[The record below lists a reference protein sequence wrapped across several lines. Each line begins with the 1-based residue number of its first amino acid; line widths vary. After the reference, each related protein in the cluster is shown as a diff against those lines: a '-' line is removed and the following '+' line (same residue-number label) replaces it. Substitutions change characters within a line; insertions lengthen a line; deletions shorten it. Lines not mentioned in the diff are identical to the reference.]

1 MITYRYGP
9 YEPDRDGP
17 WNMDRLMSV
26 LSEMVMRYDMQLDDA
41 LRELINRGLPVN
53 LFLKEGGMD
62 DLVGQFMEQ
71 LDEQINQVQQQF
83 QIDSA
88 IDETRE
94 SMHRSQKKTEEL
106 LKKFP
111 ELQNQLK
118 DAAERQSSDEL
129 YRMKWD
135 MVKKSGQKDLGQRI
149 ARVQKD
155 LEDLNTLQEGQ
166 KRFRFTGDQPLS
178 RKEALDLLRQ
188 LADMEDL
195 KQSMQQAQAN
205 GDLFNFDLEKLA
217 RYLGPESYQEF
228 LERRERIMEN
238 LRKLMEEQGQVVT
251 DQDSGEMKLS
261 PASVRRI
268 GRRALEEI
276 FAALKSDDTGANI
289 TAEEGE
295 GEQVSTESRPIEYG
309 DSIHA
314 LDISSTLINAFIR
327 TGSNRPGFRD
337 IEIFKSRGQARS
349 ATVVL
354 LDMSGSMMRADRF
367 YYAKRMVMA
376 LDALIRED
384 YKDDRL
390 MVVGFGTF
398 ARSYSPAEIP
408 SLQPFPVTMFDP
420 HIRLRLDASNEE
432 SMEYAPLY
440 FTNLQ
445 RGLSLSRK
453 LLGSGETRNKQII
466 LITDG
471 VPTAHFEEGTLH
483 INYPPSPGD
492 FEFALRETKAATDD
506 GVVINTFLLTSDW
519 EFSYFG
525 DESFIQQFAK
535 HSQGR
540 IFYPHPR
547 QMDRMVL
554 VDFIQ
559 NKKTLI

>member
-17 WNMDRLMSV
+17 WDMDRLMSV

-53 LFLKEGGMD
+53 LFLQEGGMD
-62 DLVGQFMEQ
+62 DLVDQFINQ
-71 LDEQINQVQQQF
+71 LDEQLKAVLEKFHLQDA
-83 QIDSA
+83 IDS
-88 IDETRE
+88 TRQ
-94 SMHRSQKKTEEL
+94 SLDRSRKQSEDH
-106 LKKFP
+106 LKKHP
-111 ELQNQLK
+111 ELKDQLGS
-118 DAAERQSSDEL
+118 AVERESSDEL
-129 YRMKWD
+129 FRLKWD
-135 MVKKSGQKDLGQRI
+135 LVKESGEKELGKSLSRL
-149 ARVQKD
+149 QKD

-166 KRFRFTGDQPLS
+166 KRFAFRGEEGLS
-178 RKEALDLLRQ
+178 RKEALELLKQ
-188 LADMEDL
+188 MQDMDEL
-195 KQSMQQAQAN
+195 KQSMKQAQAN

-238 LRKLMEEQGQVVT
+238 LRKLMEDQGQVVR
-251 DQDSGEMKLS
+251 DEDSGEMKLS

-276 FAALKSDDTGANI
+276 FSALKSDDTGANI

-295 GEQVSTESRPIEYG
+295 GEQVSTESRPMEFG

-314 LDISSTLINAFIR
+314 LDISATLINSYIR
-327 TGSNRPGFRD
+327 TGSSRPGFQD

-354 LDMSGSMMRADRF
+354 LDMSGSMMRAERF
-367 YYAKRMVMA
+367 YYAKRMVLA

-398 ARSYSPAEIP
+398 ARSYTPADIP

-420 HIRLRLDASNEE
+420 HIRLRLDATNED
-432 SMEYAPLY
+432 SMAFAPEY

-453 LLGSGETRNKQII
+453 LLGSGETKNRQII

-471 VPTAHFEEGTLH
+471 VPTAHFEGNTLH

-492 FEFALRETKAATDD
+492 FDFALRETRGATDD
-506 GVVINTFLLTSDW
+506 GIVINTFLLTSDW

-540 IFYPHPR
+540 IFYPHPKH
-547 QMDRMVL
+547 MDRMVL

>member
-1 MITYRYGP
+1 
-9 YEPDRDGP
+9 
-17 WNMDRLMSV
+17 MDRLMSV

-62 DLVGQFMEQ
+62 DLVDQFIQQ
-71 LDEQINQVQQQF
+71 LDDQINEVLDQF
-83 QIDSA
+83 HLQDAIDS
-88 IDETRE
+88 TRDSLE
-94 SMHRSQKKTEEL
+94 QARKQSDDR
-106 LKKFP
+106 LKKHP
-111 ELQNQLK
+111 ELQKQLK

-129 YRMKWD
+129 YRLKWD
-135 MVKKSGQKDLGQRI
+135 LVKETGQKELGSSISRM
-149 ARVQKD
+149 QKD
-155 LEDLNTLQEGQ
+155 MEDLNTLQEGQ
-166 KRFRFTGDQPLS
+166 KRFAFRGDQGLS
-178 RKEALDLLRQ
+178 RKEALELLRQ
-188 LADMEDL
+188 MQDMEDL
-195 KQSMQQAQAN
+195 KQSMKQAQAN

-217 RYLGPESYQEF
+217 RYLGPESYEEF
-228 LERRERIMEN
+228 LERRDRIMEN
-238 LRKLMEEQGQVVT
+238 LRKLMEEQGQVVRDEDT
-251 DQDSGEMKLS
+251 GEMKLS
-261 PASVRRI
+261 PNSVRRI

-276 FAALKSDDTGANI
+276 FSALKSDDTGANI

-295 GEQVSTESRPIEYG
+295 GEQVSTESRPMEFG
-309 DSIHA
+309 DSVHA
-314 LDISSTLINAFIR
+314 LDISATLINTYIR
-327 TGSNRPGFRD
+327 TGSNRPGFQD
-337 IEIFKSRGQARS
+337 IEVFRSRGQARS

-367 YYAKRMVMA
+367 YYAKRMVLA
-376 LDALIRED
+376 LDALIREE

-398 ARSYSPAEIP
+398 AKSYTPADIP

-432 SMEYAPLY
+432 SMAFAPEY

-453 LLGSGETRNKQII
+453 LLGSGETKNRQII

-471 VPTAHFEEGTLH
+471 VPTAHFEGSTLH

-492 FEFALRETKAATDD
+492 FDFALRETRAATDD
-506 GVVINTFLLTSDW
+506 GIVINTFLLTSDW

>member
-1 MITYRYGP
+1 
-9 YEPDRDGP
+9 
-17 WNMDRLMSV
+17 MDRLMSV

-53 LFLKEGGMD
+53 LFLQEGGMD
-62 DLVGQFMEQ
+62 DLVDQFIGQ
-71 LDEQINQVQQQF
+71 LDDQINEALDQF
-83 QIDSA
+83 EIQSA
-88 IDETRE
+88 TDDTR
-94 SMHRSQKKTEEL
+94 RSLERNSKRSEEL
-106 LKKFP
+106 LRKNP
-111 ELQNQLK
+111 DLQNQLK
-118 DAAERQSSDEL
+118 DAASRQSSDEL
-129 YRMKWD
+129 YRLKWD
-135 MVKKSGQKDLGQRI
+135 LVKETGQKELGKSI
-149 ARVQKD
+149 SGMQKD

-166 KRFRFTGDQPLS
+166 KRFAFRGDQALS
-178 RKEALDLLRQ
+178 RKEALELLRQ
-188 LADMEDL
+188 MKDMEEL
-195 KQSMQQAQAN
+195 KQSMKQAQAN
-205 GDLFNFDLEKLA
+205 GDLFNFDLERLA
-217 RYLGPESYQEF
+217 RYLGPESYEEF

-238 LRKLMEEQGQVVT
+238 LRKLMEEQGQVVQ

-276 FAALKSDDTGANI
+276 FAALKSDDTGANV
-289 TAEEGE
+289 TAEEGD
-295 GEQVSTESRPIEYG
+295 GEQVSAESRPMEYG

-314 LDISSTLINAFIR
+314 LDISSTLINTFIR
-327 TGSNRPGFRD
+327 TGSNRPGFQD

-354 LDMSGSMMRADRF
+354 LDMSGSMMRSDRF
-367 YYAKRMVMA
+367 YYAKRMVLA

-398 ARSYSPAEIP
+398 AQSYSPADIP

-432 SMEYAPLY
+432 SMAFAPEY

-453 LLGSGETRNKQII
+453 LLGSGETKNKQII

-471 VPTAHFEEGTLH
+471 VPTAHFEGSTLH

-492 FEFALRETKAATDD
+492 FEFALRETRGATDE
-506 GVVINTFLLTSDW
+506 GIVINTFLLTSDW

>member
-62 DLVGQFMEQ
+62 DLVDQFIQQ
-71 LDEQINQVQQQF
+71 LDDQINEVLDQF
-83 QIDSA
+83 HLQDAIDS
-88 IDETRE
+88 TRDSLE
-94 SMHRSQKKTEEL
+94 QARKQSDDR
-106 LKKFP
+106 LKKHP
-111 ELQNQLK
+111 ELQKQLK

-129 YRMKWD
+129 YRLKWD
-135 MVKKSGQKDLGQRI
+135 LVKETGQKELGSSISRM
-149 ARVQKD
+149 QKD
-155 LEDLNTLQEGQ
+155 MEDLNTLQEGQ
-166 KRFRFTGDQPLS
+166 KRFAFRGDQGLS
-178 RKEALDLLRQ
+178 RKEALELLRQ
-188 LADMEDL
+188 MQDMEDL
-195 KQSMQQAQAN
+195 KQSMKQAQAN

-217 RYLGPESYQEF
+217 RYLGPESYEEF
-228 LERRERIMEN
+228 LERRDRIMEN
-238 LRKLMEEQGQVVT
+238 LRKLMEEQGQVVRDEDT
-251 DQDSGEMKLS
+251 GEMKLS
-261 PASVRRI
+261 PNSVRRI

-276 FAALKSDDTGANI
+276 FSALKSDDTGANI

-295 GEQVSTESRPIEYG
+295 GEQVSTESRPMEFG
-309 DSIHA
+309 DSVHA
-314 LDISSTLINAFIR
+314 LDISATLINTYIR
-327 TGSNRPGFRD
+327 TGSNRPGFQD
-337 IEIFKSRGQARS
+337 IEVFRSRGQARS

-367 YYAKRMVMA
+367 YYAKRMVLA
-376 LDALIRED
+376 LDALIREE

-398 ARSYSPAEIP
+398 AKSYTPADIP

-432 SMEYAPLY
+432 SMAFAPEY

-453 LLGSGETRNKQII
+453 LLGSGETKNRQII

-471 VPTAHFEEGTLH
+471 VPTAHFEGSTLH

-492 FEFALRETKAATDD
+492 FDFALRETRAATDD
-506 GVVINTFLLTSDW
+506 GIVINTFLLTSDW

>member
-1 MITYRYGP
+1 
-9 YEPDRDGP
+9 
-17 WNMDRLMSV
+17 
-26 LSEMVMRYDMQLDDA
+26 MQLDDA

-62 DLVGQFMEQ
+62 DLVDQFIQQ
-71 LDEQINQVQQQF
+71 LDDQINEVLDQF
-83 QIDSA
+83 HLRDAIDS
-88 IDETRE
+88 T
-94 SMHRSQKKTEEL
+94 SQSLDHARKQSEEK
-106 LKKFP
+106 LKKHP
-111 ELQNQLK
+111 ELRDQLK
-118 DAAERQSSDEL
+118 DAADRQSSDEL
-129 YRMKWD
+129 YRLKWD
-135 MVKKSGQKDLGQRI
+135 LVQETGQKDLGTSISRM
-149 ARVQKD
+149 QKD

-166 KRFRFTGDQPLS
+166 KRFAFRGNQGLS
-178 RKEALDLLRQ
+178 RKEALELLRQ
-188 LADMEDL
+188 MQDMEEL
-195 KQSMQQAQAN
+195 KQSMKQAQAN

-217 RYLGPESYQEF
+217 RYLGPESYEEF

-238 LRKLMEEQGQVVT
+238 LRKLMEEQGQVV
-251 DQDSGEMKLS
+251 QDEDTGEMKLS

-276 FAALKSDDTGANI
+276 FSALKSDDTGANI

-295 GEQVSTESRPIEYG
+295 GEQVSTESRPLEFG

-314 LDISSTLINAFIR
+314 LDISSTLINTYIR
-327 TGSNRPGFRD
+327 TGSNRPGFQD

-354 LDMSGSMMRADRF
+354 LDMSGSMMRSDRF
-367 YYAKRMVMA
+367 YYAKRMVLA

-398 ARSYSPAEIP
+398 ARSYTPADIP

-432 SMEYAPLY
+432 SMAFAPQY

-453 LLGSGETRNKQII
+453 LLGSGETKNRQII

-471 VPTAHFEEGTLH
+471 VPTAHFEGSTLH

-492 FEFALRETKAATDD
+492 FDFALRETRAATDD
-506 GVVINTFLLTSDW
+506 GIVINTFLLTSDW

-535 HSQGR
+535 QSEGR

>member
-1 MITYRYGP
+1 
-9 YEPDRDGP
+9 
-17 WNMDRLMSV
+17 MSV

-62 DLVGQFMEQ
+62 DLVDQFIQQ
-71 LDEQINQVQQQF
+71 LDDQINEVLDQF
-83 QIDSA
+83 HLRDAIDS
-88 IDETRE
+88 T
-94 SMHRSQKKTEEL
+94 SQSLDHARKQSEEK
-106 LKKFP
+106 LKKHP
-111 ELQNQLK
+111 ELRDQLK
-118 DAAERQSSDEL
+118 DAADRQSSDEL
-129 YRMKWD
+129 YRLKWD
-135 MVKKSGQKDLGQRI
+135 LVQETGQKDLGTSISRM
-149 ARVQKD
+149 QKD

-166 KRFRFTGDQPLS
+166 KRFAFRGNQGLS
-178 RKEALDLLRQ
+178 RKEALELLRQ
-188 LADMEDL
+188 MQDMEEL
-195 KQSMQQAQAN
+195 KQSMKQAQAN

-217 RYLGPESYQEF
+217 RYLGPESYEEF

-238 LRKLMEEQGQVVT
+238 LRKLMEEQGQVV
-251 DQDSGEMKLS
+251 QDEDTGEMKLS

-276 FAALKSDDTGANI
+276 FSALKSDDTGANI

-295 GEQVSTESRPIEYG
+295 GEQVSTESRPLEFG

-314 LDISSTLINAFIR
+314 LDISSTLINTYIR
-327 TGSNRPGFRD
+327 TGSNRPGFQD

-354 LDMSGSMMRADRF
+354 LDMSGSMMRSDRF
-367 YYAKRMVMA
+367 YYAKRMVLA

-398 ARSYSPAEIP
+398 ARSYTPADIP

-432 SMEYAPLY
+432 SMAFAPQY

-453 LLGSGETRNKQII
+453 LLGSGETKNRQII

-471 VPTAHFEEGTLH
+471 VPTAHFEGSTLH

-492 FEFALRETKAATDD
+492 FDFALRETRAATDD
-506 GVVINTFLLTSDW
+506 GIVINTFLLTSDW

-535 HSQGR
+535 QSEGR

>member
-1 MITYRYGP
+1 
-9 YEPDRDGP
+9 
-17 WNMDRLMSV
+17 MDRLMSV

-62 DLVGQFMEQ
+62 DLVDQFIQQ
-71 LDEQINQVQQQF
+71 LDNQINEVLDQF
-83 QIDSA
+83 HLRDAIDS
-88 IDETRE
+88 T
-94 SMHRSQKKTEEL
+94 SQSLDHARKQSEEK
-106 LKKFP
+106 LKKHP
-111 ELQNQLK
+111 ELRDQLK
-118 DAAERQSSDEL
+118 DAADRQSSDEL
-129 YRMKWD
+129 YRLKWD
-135 MVKKSGQKDLGQRI
+135 LVQETGQKDLGTSISRM
-149 ARVQKD
+149 QKD

-166 KRFRFTGDQPLS
+166 KRFAFRGNQGLS
-178 RKEALDLLRQ
+178 RKEALELLRQ
-188 LADMEDL
+188 MQDMEEL
-195 KQSMQQAQAN
+195 KQSMKQAQAN

-217 RYLGPESYQEF
+217 RYLGPESYEEF

-238 LRKLMEEQGQVVT
+238 LRKLMEEQGQVV
-251 DQDSGEMKLS
+251 QDEDTGEMKLS

-276 FAALKSDDTGANI
+276 FSALKSDDTGANI

-295 GEQVSTESRPIEYG
+295 GEQVSTESRPLEFG

-314 LDISSTLINAFIR
+314 LDISSTLINTYIR
-327 TGSNRPGFRD
+327 TGSNRPGFQD

-354 LDMSGSMMRADRF
+354 LDMSGSMMRSDRF
-367 YYAKRMVMA
+367 YYAKRMVLA

-398 ARSYSPAEIP
+398 ARSYTPADIP

-432 SMEYAPLY
+432 SMAFAPQY

-453 LLGSGETRNKQII
+453 LLGSGETKNRQII

-471 VPTAHFEEGTLH
+471 VPTAHFEGSTLH

-492 FEFALRETKAATDD
+492 FDFALRETRAATDD
-506 GVVINTFLLTSDW
+506 GIVINTFLLTSDW

-535 HSQGR
+535 QSEGR

>member
-1 MITYRYGP
+1 
-9 YEPDRDGP
+9 
-17 WNMDRLMSV
+17 MDRLMSV
-26 LSEMVMRYDMQLDDA
+26 LSEMVMRYDIQLDDA

-53 LFLKEGGMD
+53 LFLKEGGMN
-62 DLVGQFMEQ
+62 DLVDQFLAQ
-71 LDEQINQVQQQF
+71 LDEQVNQALNQF
-83 QIDSA
+83 QIQNAIQETYDSMK
-88 IDETRE
+88 RNRK
-94 SMHRSQKKTEEL
+94 RSEDF
-106 LKKFP
+106 LKKHP
-111 ELQNQLK
+111 ELQEQLK
-118 DAAERQSSDEL
+118 DAADRQSSDSL
-129 YRMKWD
+129 YRLKWD
-135 MVKKSGQKDLGQRI
+135 LVTQTGQKNLGTSISRL
-149 ARVQKD
+149 QKD

-166 KRFRFTGDQPLS
+166 KRFPFRGDQPLT
-178 RKEALDLLRQ
+178 RKEALELLKQ
-188 LADMEDL
+188 LNDMEEL
-195 KQSMQQAQAN
+195 KQSMQQAQAS

-228 LERRERIMEN
+228 LETRERIMEN
-238 LRKLMEEQGQVVT
+238 LRKLMEEQGQVV
-251 DQDSGEMKLS
+251 QDEDTGEMKLS
-261 PASVRRI
+261 PGSVRRI

-276 FAALKSDDTGANI
+276 FAALKSDDTGATV

-295 GEQVSTESRPIEYG
+295 GEQVSTESRPLEFG

-314 LDISSTLINAFIR
+314 LDISSTLVNAFIR
-327 TGSNRPGFRD
+327 TGTNRPGIQD
-337 IEIFKSRGQARS
+337 VEIFRSRGQARS

-354 LDMSGSMMRADRF
+354 LDMSGSMMRSDRF
-367 YYAKRMVMA
+367 YYAKRMVLA

-398 ARSYSPAEIP
+398 AKTYTPADIP

-420 HIRLRLDASNEE
+420 HIRLRLDAANEE
-432 SMEYAPLY
+432 SMAFAPMY

-453 LLGSGETRNKQII
+453 LLGSGETKNKQII

-471 VPTAHFEEGTLH
+471 VPTAHFEESTLH

-492 FEFALRETKAATDD
+492 FEFALRETRAATDD
-506 GVVINTFLLTSDW
+506 GIVINTFLLTSDW

-535 HSQGR
+535 QSQGR

>member
-1 MITYRYGP
+1 
-9 YEPDRDGP
+9 
-17 WNMDRLMSV
+17 MSV

-62 DLVGQFMEQ
+62 DLVDQFIQQ
-71 LDEQINQVQQQF
+71 LDNQINEVLDQF
-83 QIDSA
+83 HLRDAIDS
-88 IDETRE
+88 T
-94 SMHRSQKKTEEL
+94 SQSLDHARKQSEEK
-106 LKKFP
+106 LKKHP
-111 ELQNQLK
+111 ELRDQLK
-118 DAAERQSSDEL
+118 DAADRQSSDEL
-129 YRMKWD
+129 YRLKWD
-135 MVKKSGQKDLGQRI
+135 LVQETGQKDLGTSISRM
-149 ARVQKD
+149 QKD

-166 KRFRFTGDQPLS
+166 KRFAFRGNQGLS
-178 RKEALDLLRQ
+178 RKEALELLRQ
-188 LADMEDL
+188 MQDMEEL
-195 KQSMQQAQAN
+195 KQSMKQAQAN

-217 RYLGPESYQEF
+217 RYLGPESYEEF

-238 LRKLMEEQGQVVT
+238 LRKLMEEQGQVV
-251 DQDSGEMKLS
+251 QDEDTGEMKLS

-276 FAALKSDDTGANI
+276 FSALKSDDTGANI

-295 GEQVSTESRPIEYG
+295 GEQVSTESRPLEFG

-314 LDISSTLINAFIR
+314 LDISSTLINTYIR
-327 TGSNRPGFRD
+327 TGSNRPGFQD

-354 LDMSGSMMRADRF
+354 LDMSGSMMRSDRF
-367 YYAKRMVMA
+367 YYAKRMVLA

-398 ARSYSPAEIP
+398 ARSYTPADIP

-432 SMEYAPLY
+432 SMAFAPQY

-453 LLGSGETRNKQII
+453 LLGSGETKNRQII

-471 VPTAHFEEGTLH
+471 VPTAHFEGSTLH

-492 FEFALRETKAATDD
+492 FDFALRETRAATDD
-506 GVVINTFLLTSDW
+506 GIVINTFLLTSDW

-535 HSQGR
+535 QSEGR